1 MEKNFAEIASLY
13 RGNLL
18 DRVMPFWMKNSLDQ
32 EFGGYF
38 SCLARDGRVF
48 DTDKFMWLQ
57 NRELWMLSFL
67 YNKQEANQEWRDAAD
82 LGYHFLKKHG
92 RATDGSW
99 YFSVDRQGN
108 PLVQPYNIFSDCFAT
123 MGFSEYAKMT
133 GNAEAMDIAI
143 TTFNNILN
151 RQDNPKGIW
160 SKAVSGSR
168 NLINFSLPMILSNL
182 VLLLKDVLPKE
193 QVDETVAHCVDMVM
207 NTFLDE
213 ERGIIF
219 ENVLPNGA
227 HHDSYEGRL
236 INPGHGI
243 ESMWFIMD
251 IAKAYGDDELMKK
264 AVDVTLSI
272 LEYGWDKEHEGILY
286 FLDEKGNPPLQL
298 EWDQKLWWVHL
309 ETLISLSK
317 GYLYTGDERCWE
329 WYKKVHEYSWS
340 HFNDEVYG
348 EWYGYLNRQGQPLTT
363 LKGSKWKGCFH
374 LPRAL
379 YQCSV
384 TFDALAAKH
393 DNPTTL

>member
-1 MEKNFAEIASLY
+1 
-13 RGNLL
+13 
-18 DRVMPFWMKNSLDQ
+18 
-32 EFGGYF
+32 
-38 SCLARDGRVF
+38 
-48 DTDKFMWLQ
+48 
-57 NRELWMLSFL
+57 
-67 YNKQEANQEWRDAAD
+67 
-82 LGYHFLKKHG
+82 
-92 RATDGSW
+92 
-99 YFSVDRQGN
+99 
-108 PLVQPYNIFSDCFAT
+108 
-123 MGFSEYAKMT
+123 
-133 GNAEAMDIAI
+133 MDIAI
-143 TTFNNILN
+143 TTFNNILK

-160 SKAVSGSR
+160 SKAVPSSR

-207 NTFLDE
+207 NTFLDK

-219 ENVLPNGA
+219 ENVLPNGE

-251 IAKAYGDDELMKK
+251 IAKAYGNDELMKQ
-264 AVDVTLSI
+264 AVDTTLSI

-329 WYKKVHEYSWS
+329 WYKKVHEYSWL

-384 TFDALAAKH
+384 TFDALAQKH
-393 DNPTTL
+393 SK

>member
-13 RGNLL
+13 RSNLL
-18 DRVMPFWMKNSLDQ
+18 DRVMPFWMKNSLDH

-38 SCLARDGRVF
+38 TCLARDGRVF

-67 YNKQEANQEWRDAAD
+67 YNKQEAKQEWRDAAD

-92 RATDGSW
+92 RAADGSW

-133 GNAEAMDIAI
+133 GDAEAMDIAI
-143 TTFNNILN
+143 ATFNNILK

-160 SKAVSGSR
+160 SKAVPGSR

-207 NTFLDE
+207 NTFLDK

-219 ENVLPNGA
+219 ENVLPNGE

-251 IAKAYGDDELMKK
+251 IAKAYGNDELMKQ
-264 AVDVTLSI
+264 AVETTLSI

-384 TFDALAAKH
+384 TFDALAQKH
-393 DNPTTL
+393 SK